1 MTHNGSTCGS
11 DTQAA
16 LLAVQFGDGHSWS
29 VNFTK
34 SNETYQA
41 EFITFTYNTNDTAVF
56 PDARRQ
62 GSIISCPSPRL
73 AFPKFEVLRVYLM
86 TSVQNAAR
94 STCVLEESAD

>member
-1 MTHNGSTCGS
+1 MTHNGSICGS

-29 VNFTK
+29 INFTK
-34 SNETYQA
+34 NNETYRA

-62 GSIISCPSPRL
+62 GSVISRP
-73 AFPKFEVLRVYLM
+73 
-86 TSVQNAAR
+86 
-94 STCVLEESAD
+94 